1 MMRRKGQP
9 VLGGYDEA
17 CRLHEIAKTAALQTG
32 AKGLEL
38 DNVIASIL
46 STLLAQSNRAII
58 AERARPRL
66 QLVKQ

>member
-1 MMRRKGQP
+1 MRRKGQP

-32 AKGLEL
+32 AKGLGL

-46 STLLAQSNRAII
+46 SVLIGQSNREFI
-58 AERARPRL
+58 AAVTRPQL